1 VKDAWS
7 YFTGILM
14 NRSFLWM
21 MIVINGLG
29 SIYGFYWYKEQLAE
43 TPEYLRIFV
52 PDSPTAS
59 TFFTLVL
66 ITYLFRKSVPTLEA
80 FAAVTSFKYGVWAV
94 AVILVSFAL
103 GDQQYP
109 EHYMLM
115 ISHGGM
121 AIEALLYARFYSIQY
136 RHILY
141 VGAWTI
147 GNDLLDYVLEIHPW
161 VSNSLE
167 VYHIQLGWATFGL
180 SLLSLWLIYAF
191 THKENLVSI
200 RP

>member
-1 VKDAWS
+1 MKDVWG
-7 YFTGILM
+7 YFTGIL
-14 NRSFLWM
+14 RDRIFLWI

-29 SIYGFYWYKEQLAE
+29 SIYGFYWYKDQLAST
-43 TPEYLRIFV
+43 TPEFLRIFV

-66 ITYLFRKSVPTLEA
+66 IAYLFRKSIPTLEA

-103 GDQQYP
+103 GDKLYP

-167 VYHIQLGWATFGL
+167 VFHIQLGWATFGL
-180 SLLSLWLIYAF
+180 SILSLWLIYAV
-191 THKENLVSI
+191 TNKKRLK
-200 RP
+200 

>member
-1 VKDAWS
+1 MKDVWG
-7 YFTGILM
+7 YFTGIL
-14 NRSFLWM
+14 RDRIFLWM
-21 MIVINGLG
+21 MIGINGLG

-43 TPEYLRIFV
+43 TTPEFLRIFV

-94 AVILVSFAL
+94 AVILVGFAL

-109 EHYMLM
+109 QHYMLM

-147 GNDLLDYVLEIHPW
+147 GNDLLDYALEIHPW

-167 VYHIQLGWATFGL
+167 VFHIQLGWATFGL
-180 SLLSLWLIYAF
+180 SILSLWLIYAISV
-191 THKENLVSI
+191 KKKWNK
-200 RP
+200 